1 MKNIYFLFVLILF
14 SCSEK
19 QNIDENII
27 SKEQFTNILKEIHLA
42 ESEFQLNRINNTER
56 YENKLA
62 SDYQEIFSE
71 YNVSKIDFENTLQYY
86 SERPELL
93 ENMYEEILFNL
104 KEKRTQLN

>member
-1 MKNIYFLFVLILF
+1 MKNIYFLFLLILF

-19 QNIDENII
+19 QNTDENII
-27 SKEQFTNILKEIHLA
+27 SKEKFTNILEKIHLV
-42 ESEFQLNRINNTER
+42 ESEFQLNKINNTER
-56 YENKLA
+56 YKNKLS

-71 YNVSKIDFENTLQYY
+71 YNVSKTDFENTLQYY

-93 ENMYEEILFNL
+93 ENMYEEILSNL